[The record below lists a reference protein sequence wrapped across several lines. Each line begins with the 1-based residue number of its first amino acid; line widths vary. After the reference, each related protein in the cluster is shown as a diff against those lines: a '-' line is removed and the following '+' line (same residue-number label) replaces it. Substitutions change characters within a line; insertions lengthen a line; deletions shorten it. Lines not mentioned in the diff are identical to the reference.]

1 MTFWMIAS
9 GLMVLALLF
18 LLLPL
23 RRSGAPG
30 AELARGDGNVAICR
44 AQWAELDAE
53 LKAGRLSAEEHEKS
67 RAELERRLVED
78 GSEAVALP
86 PVRRLWPAFGVVA
99 ALPALTIGLYLYL
112 GAPGVLDSQSLLQAR
127 SSHDVDAMMV
137 ALEKKLAK
145 NPNDAEGWYVL
156 GRSYLEL
163 KRFPDAEKAL
173 GKAAK
178 LAPKEARYLSQY
190 AEVIALGAGG
200 NLQGRPL
207 NLINQAL
214 ELNYQDDKALELA
227 GLAAFQRQD
236 WAQAAHF
243 WRRLLKRLP
252 ADSEFHQ
259 DISAAVKDVEEK
271 AAKSSGLGE
280 KAKLQ
285 PPVKKGNPH

>member
-1 MTFWMIAS
+1 MTFWMIAT
-9 GLMVLALLF
+9 GLMLSALLF
-18 LLLPL
+18 LLWPL
-23 RRSGAPG
+23 RRVRAPG
-30 AELARGDGNVAICR
+30 SGVSSLEGNVAIIR
-44 AQWAELDAE
+44 AQLAELDGE
-53 LKAGRLSAEEHEKS
+53 RKAGSLSAEDYEKS
-67 RAELERRLVED
+67 RTELERRLVED
-78 GSEAVALP
+78 AGEVVALAP
-86 PVRRLWPAFGVVA
+86 LSRRWPALGLVA
-99 ALPALTIGLYLYL
+99 VLPAVTVGLYLYL

-127 SSHDVDAMMV
+127 GNHDVDAMMV

-163 KRFPDAEKAL
+163 KRIADAEKAL
-173 GKAAK
+173 AKAAK

-190 AEVIALGAGG
+190 AEVLALGAGG

-207 NLINQAL
+207 ELINQAL
-214 ELNYQDDKALELA
+214 ELNYEDDKALELA

-236 WAQAAHF
+236 WAQTVHF

-252 ADSEFHQ
+252 AESEFHQ
-259 DISAAVKDVEEK
+259 DISAAIKDAEEK